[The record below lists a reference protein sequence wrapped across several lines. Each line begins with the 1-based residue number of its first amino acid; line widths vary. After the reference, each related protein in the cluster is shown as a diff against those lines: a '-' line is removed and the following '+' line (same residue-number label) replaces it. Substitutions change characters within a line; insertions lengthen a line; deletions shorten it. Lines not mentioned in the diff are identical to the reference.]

1 MVDVTYPILPR
12 FHFKDQSGKMLV
24 LDSPELHRFLL
35 TMYKRTGGTSDTID
49 ANSGA
54 ISDIETDTLSLTTRV
69 GLVEDRADDLEDRA
83 DELEYKVA
91 VLELQ
96 QALIEDR

>member
-12 FHFKDQSGKMLV
+12 FHFKDPSGKLLV

-35 TMYKRTGGTSDTID
+35 TMYKRTGGTTDTID
-49 ANSGA
+49 ANSTSIG
-54 ISDIETDTLSLTTRV
+54 DIETDTTSLTGRV
-69 GLVEDRADDLEDRA
+69 DDLEDRA
-83 DELEYKVA
+83 DTLEYKVA